1 MFAYP
6 SISNATI
13 PPPKSLTLYRRF
25 RHNAPMNFSAIETRD
40 RRRED
45 AALWAAERMGLA
57 RVELQPVCGDASFR
71 RYFRFH
77 AGDRSVI
84 LMDAPRYR
92 ESSERFIDAGERLRR
107 AGLKTPEI
115 YHFDLDLGFGLL
127 EDFGDVLYR
136 EILTPASV
144 DRLFPRLFDILEV
157 QARDVD
163 PTGLPEY
170 NEERLRMELDLLP
183 DWYLAQHKHRE
194 LDAGERAAW
203 ERLCAC
209 LVESA
214 RTQPQVFVHRDFHSC
229 NLLETGGETGIIDFQ
244 DALLG
249 PVSYDFVSLIW
260 DRYIAWPRERLEA
273 WMAEMHGRLGL
284 GYSLEEWIRQCDWMG
299 LQRNIK
305 IVGIFARLR
314 YRDGKSGYLKMLP
327 LFYRYLLD
335 VLPRY
340 PEFDEFRH
348 LLEQDECAP

>member
-1 MFAYP
+1 
-6 SISNATI
+6 
-13 PPPKSLTLYRRF
+13 
-25 RHNAPMNFSAIETRD
+25 MNFPATESRD

-45 AALWAAERMGLA
+45 AAIWAAEQLGLA
-57 RVELQPVCGDASFR
+57 QVDLQPVCGDASFR

-92 ESSERFIDAGERLRR
+92 ESSERFLDAGGRLRR
-107 AGLKTPEI
+107 AGLKTPDI
-115 YHFDLDLGFGLL
+115 YEFDLDLGFGLL

-136 EILTPASV
+136 EILTPDTV
-144 DRLFPRLFDILEV
+144 DSLFPRLFDILEV
-157 QARDVD
+157 QAKRVD

-170 NEERLRMELDLLP
+170 NEERLQMELDLLP
-183 DWYLAQHKHRE
+183 DWYLAKHKHRE
-194 LDAGERAAW
+194 LNAAELAAW
-203 ERLCAC
+203 QDLCAR

-214 RTQPQVFVHRDFHSC
+214 RAQPQVFVHRDFHSC
-229 NLLETGGETGIIDFQ
+229 NLLETGGATGIIDFQ

-249 PVSYDFVSLIW
+249 PVSYDFISLIW

-273 WMAEMHGRLGL
+273 WMAEMHRRLEL
-284 GYSLEEWIRQCDWMG
+284 DCSPEEWVRQCDWMG

-340 PEFDEFRH
+340 PEFDDFRH
-348 LLEQDECAP
+348 ILEQDECAP